1 MTSLTWTVPG
11 LVGKL
16 GCVIGQALVW
26 SGGLEQGEFFKK
38 KKKKEALSSCLGSF
52 PGAVTPTSLGLGLS
66 SLSHGPTS
74 AARTPPE
81 PLTLT
86 PAKEGA
92 QPHL

>member
-86 PAKEGA
+86 PAKESA
-92 QPHL
+92 QPYL